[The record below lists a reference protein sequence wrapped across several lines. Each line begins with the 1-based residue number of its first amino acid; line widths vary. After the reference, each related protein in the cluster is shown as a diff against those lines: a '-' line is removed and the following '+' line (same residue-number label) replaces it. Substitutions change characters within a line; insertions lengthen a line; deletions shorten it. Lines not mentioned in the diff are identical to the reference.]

1 MNWKRASTASIVAVP
16 IILLLAY
23 SMTRD
28 PKEIPSPLPGRQAP
42 AFSLAVFASGQGAQ
56 ERAIGDSVR
65 LADHKG
71 EVVVLNFWASWCL
84 ACRDEHSTLSMVA
97 EAYAAKGV
105 KFYGVLY
112 NDVPNN
118 GTRWIA
124 EMGGQ
129 SYPSVNDPRTRTAI
143 DYGLYGVPETF
154 FIGRD
159 GRVAY
164 KHVGPVTATVLAS
177 KIDSLLAQPAPS
189 TVSPSGDSARAVSV
203 PTTGE

>member
-23 SMTRD
+23 AMTRD
-28 PKEIPSPLPGRQAP
+28 PKEIPSPLPGREAP
-42 AFSLAVFASGQGAQ
+42 PFSLAVFASGQGAQ
-56 ERAIGDSVR
+56 ERAVGDSVR

-97 EAYAAKGV
+97 EAYASKGV

-112 NDVPNN
+112 NDVPSN

-164 KHVGPVTATVLAS
+164 KHVG
-177 KIDSLLAQPAPS
+177 
-189 TVSPSGDSARAVSV
+189 
-203 PTTGE
+203 